1 MYNKTKGEYVTK
13 MLILLFP
20 PRGNKPLT
28 ATYPEL
34 REYDE
39 LTKITPKELLFIWYV
54 TFVYSGFQLKDRVK
68 LAISEVWGDD
78 LPEGEKN
85 KLVYD
90 NWNAD
95 LRAAQSVME
104 NFNLS
109 ARMKSRIIIE
119 TAFQNYQEIIKI
131 DIEEIKKSKNWAE
144 LKKYTEVTSDIIKQL
159 PDLVK
164 SLETGNGVGE
174 IRASVKEG
182 TGNVLNQFYGK
193 VDDENND

>member
-1 MYNKTKGEYVTK
+1 MYKKPKNPYVEK
-13 MLILLFP
+13 NIMLTFP

-28 ATYPEL
+28 AIYPEL

-54 TFVYSGFQLKDRVK
+54 TFVYSGYQLKDRIK
-68 LAISEVWGDD
+68 LSISEVWGEDIS
-78 LPEGEKN
+78 GEDKN
-85 KLVYD
+85 KLIYD

-95 LRAAQSVME
+95 LRAAQQVME

-131 DIEEIKKSKNWAE
+131 DIEEIKLNKDWAE

-159 PDLVK
+159 PDMVR

-174 IRASVKEG
+174 MRVAMSEG

-193 VDDENND
+193 IDDE

>member
-1 MYNKTKGEYVTK
+1 MYKKVKGRFQDKTLT
-13 MLILLFP
+13 LLFP

-34 REYDE
+34 REYEE

-54 TFVYSGFQLKDRVK
+54 TFVYSGFQLKDRIK
-68 LAISEVWGDD
+68 LAITEVWGDD
-78 LPEGEKN
+78 ISEDDKN

-95 LRAAQSVME
+95 LRAAQLVFE
-104 NFNLS
+104 KFNLS

-119 TAFQNYQEIIKI
+119 TAFQNFQEIIKL
-131 DIEEIKKSKNWAE
+131 DIQEIKDNKNWAE

-159 PDLVK
+159 PDMVK
-164 SLETGNGVGE
+164 NLETGNGVGE
-174 IRASVKEG
+174 IRANVMSG
-182 TGNVLNQFYGK
+182 TGNVLNTFYAK
-193 VDDENND
+193 MDDENK